1 MPMKEQELHN
11 ATFFSPSGELKEKTV
26 FSPLG
31 EVRERGRSVSEET
44 RERGN
49 VFWIITLFAAEGI
62 PSAIVT
68 YVAILMFLQI
78 EVQPAM
84 ATCYCGLL
92 FLPWVL
98 KSFMR
103 SYVRRLGFFRRQ
115 LQWLEL
121 SIVALLMLLAFTFHT
136 SSFTLLSSP
145 FTLLFLLS
153 LLTAWHEL
161 AARMYYERM
170 LRPRLQRYY
179 NRMKMLASQSA
190 VILTYGFCIMLVGGL
205 QVLYRRIPRSWNE
218 TCYLVA
224 GIFLTFT
231 LIHLFTLRR
240 PSVSDKRQKGSP
252 IDAVREEIRIIDR
265 IRHQSGWRLCVFSLF
280 LLLLP
285 QSLMFY
291 SRVLFL
297 LAPQSEGGLGRSLID
312 VGFAQGTVGV
322 IGFSIGLL
330 LGRQLLFAPNKKQQ
344 PSMRLDGR
352 DSHPYNPQPRPGFWW
367 FAIPLGLS
375 PMLYLLMTF
384 EPPRSLVMLSFMTFL
399 AQFMFGF
406 GLNAILHFVR
416 QISGERYRNTVNVL
430 YIPLVA
436 FVMLPS
442 LAASGWLVTQL
453 GFRHFFLLDALCA
466 PLAWLFLYL
475 KGRNVG

>member
-1 MPMKEQELHN
+1 
-11 ATFFSPSGELKEKTV
+11 
-26 FSPLG
+26 
-31 EVRERGRSVSEET
+31 
-44 RERGN
+44 
-49 VFWIITLFAAEGI
+49 
-62 PSAIVT
+62 
-68 YVAILMFLQI
+68 
-78 EVQPAM
+78 M

-121 SIVALLMLLAFTFHT
+121 SIVALLMLLAFTFHPSSST
-136 SSFTLLSSP
+136 SHFHTSHLSPFTFNLSSFTLHPSP

-224 GIFLTFT
+224 GIFLTFA
-231 LIHLFTLRR
+231 LIHLFTLCR
-240 PSVSDKRQKGSP
+240 PPVSDKRQKGSP

-265 IRHQSGWRLCVFSLF
+265 IRHQSGWRLCVFSIF

-330 LGRQLLFAPNKKQQ
+330 LGRQLLLAPATSRQSANQ
-344 PSMRLDGR
+344 S
-352 DSHPYNPQPRPGFWW
+352 RPGFWW

-375 PMLYLLMTF
+375 PLLYLLMTY

-416 QISGERYRNTVNVL
+416 KISGERYRNTVNVL

-436 FVMLPS
+436 FVMLP
-442 LAASGWLVTQL
+442 AIAVSGWLVTRL

>member
-1 MPMKEQELHN
+1 MKP
-11 ATFFSPSGELKEKTV
+11 APWRWV
-26 FSPLG
+26 P
-31 EVRERGRSVSEET
+31 
-44 RERGN
+44 
-49 VFWIITLFAAEGI
+49 TLFAAEGI

-68 YVAILMFLQI
+68 YVAMLMLLQI
-78 EVQPAM
+78 DIQPAM

-103 SYVRRLGFFRRQ
+103 SYVRRLGYFRRQ

-121 SIVALLMLLAFTFHT
+121 GIVALLMLLAF
-136 SSFTLLSSP
+136 SFLNPSPLTLHLSP
-145 FTLLFLLS
+145 FTLHPSPFIPLFLLS
-153 LLTAWHEL
+153 LFTAWHEL

-170 LRPRLQRYY
+170 LWPRLQRYY
-179 NRMKMLASQSA
+179 NRTKMLASQSA
-190 VILTYGFCIMLVGGL
+190 VVLTYGFCIMLVGGL

-224 GIFLTFT
+224 GIFLLFA

-240 PSVSDKRQKGSP
+240 PPVSDRPQKGSP
-252 IDAVREEIRIIDR
+252 IDAVREEMRILDR
-265 IRHQSGWRLCVFSLF
+265 IRHQSDWKLCVASLF

-285 QSLMFY
+285 QALMFY

-297 LAPQSEGGLGRSLID
+297 MAPQSAGGLGRTLID

-330 LGRQLLFAPNKKQQ
+330 SGRQWIVASNAEGSRRQTSLRQ
-344 PSMRLDGR
+344 S
-352 DSHPYNPQPRPGFWW
+352 GFWW

-375 PMLYLLMTF
+375 PWLYLLMTF

-406 GLNAILHFVR
+406 GLNAIVRFVR

-436 FVMLPS
+436 FVMLP
-442 LAASGWLVTQL
+442 AIAVSGWLVTKL
-453 GFRHFFLLDALCA
+453 GFRHFFLIDALTA
-466 PLAWLFLYL
+466 PIAWLFLYL

>member
-1 MPMKEQELHN
+1 M
-11 ATFFSPSGELKEKTV
+11 APSHW
-26 FSPLG
+26 
-31 EVRERGRSVSEET
+31 R
-44 RERGN
+44 
-49 VFWIITLFAAEGI
+49 WITTLFAAEGI

-68 YVAILMFLQI
+68 YVAILMFLQTD
-78 EVQPAM
+78 VQPAM

-103 SYVRRLGFFRRQ
+103 NYVRRLGVFRRQ

-121 SIVALLMLLAFTFHT
+121 GIVALLMLLAF
-136 SSFTLLSSP
+136 SFQLSTLPLRSRCSLATP
-145 FTLLFLLS
+145 SAFNFQFSIFNVQRSIFNSQFSIFIALFLLS

-170 LRPRLQRYY
+170 LWPRLQRYY
-179 NRMKMLASQSA
+179 NRTKMLASQSA
-190 VILTYGFCIMLVGGL
+190 VVLTYGFCIMLVGGL

-224 GIFLTFT
+224 GIFLFFA
-231 LIHLFTLRR
+231 LVHLFTLRR
-240 PSVSDKRQKGSP
+240 PPVSDKPQKGSP
-252 IDAVREEIRIIDR
+252 IDAVREEMRFIDR
-265 IRHQSGWRLCVFSLF
+265 IRHQEGWQLCVASLF

-285 QSLMFY
+285 QALMFY

-297 LAPQSEGGLGRSLID
+297 LAPQSSGGLGRSLID

-330 LGRQLLFAPNKKQQ
+330 SGRRLLIAPSSRITRKNI
-344 PSMRLDGR
+344 MLR
-352 DSHPYNPQPRPGFWW
+352 RPGFWW

-384 EPPRSLVMLSFMTFL
+384 EPPRSLLMLSFMTFL

-406 GLNAILHFVR
+406 GINAVVHLVR
-416 QISGERYRNTVNVL
+416 QISGDRYRNTVNVL

-436 FVMLPS
+436 FVMLPPI
-442 LAASGWLVTQL
+442 AVSGWLVMQL
-453 GFRHFFLLDALCA
+453 GFRHFFLLDALTA
-466 PLAWLFLYL
+466 PVAWAFLYQKVEML
-475 KGRNVG
+475 AD